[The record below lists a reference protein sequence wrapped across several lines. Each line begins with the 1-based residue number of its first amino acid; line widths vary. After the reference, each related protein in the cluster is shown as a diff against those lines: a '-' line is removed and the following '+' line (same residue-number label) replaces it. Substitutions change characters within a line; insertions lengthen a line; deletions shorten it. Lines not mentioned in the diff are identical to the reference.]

1 MSVHDPIERP
11 PVDAATE
18 LDTPAESEF
27 YELKDDEFTLEAE
40 EVEANGHAVPPLPR
54 WAAASRALLD
64 GSRPPRDDEQHTIE
78 VVQTPTL
85 ERASSELSAR
95 EKLAR
100 LVKKVNAREIYV
112 QEVERALHAAVGRVR
127 GQAFRIAELE
137 DQLRFAHEKAP
148 SQPPETRATP
158 RKRILVSDDLQQI
171 AGIGPSTQQKLKR
184 AGVVTF
190 EAIAKW
196 SAADTIEI
204 AARIGVSRE
213 RIAREG
219 WIKQAKALRK
229 RRR

>member
-40 EVEANGHAVPPLPR
+40 EVEANGHAIPPLPR
-54 WAAASRALLD
+54 WVAASRALLD

-112 QEVERALHAAVGRVR
+112 QEVERALHTAVGRVR

-137 DQLRFAHEKAP
+137 EQLRLAHEK
-148 SQPPETRATP
+148 TP
-158 RKRILVSDDLQQI
+158 RKRKSIQVSDDLQQI
-171 AGIGPSTQQKLKR
+171 AGIGPSTQQKLKQ

-196 SAADTIEI
+196 SAADTIAI

-219 WIKQAKALRK
+219 WIKQAKALHK
-229 RRR
+229 RR